1 MKKYYFLIFCFSLT
15 VIFSSCRKEKSRVM
29 QVEEFREGLTKEDT
43 TQMLKISNDC
53 MELLKAKKYNEAMAS
68 LYLYDEENKSLLP
81 LTDEAKKHLE
91 RRFKMFPV
99 LEYKLMYYSFLLEGV
114 NDVKYSIKFAEEPNP
129 EQNGEAKTAFM
140 LNPVK
145 VDGTWYLTV
154 KNGGDFDE
162 LQN

>member
-1 MKKYYFLIFCFSLT
+1 MFSA
-15 VIFSSCRKEKSRVM
+15 CRSEKSKVQ
-29 QVEEFREGLTKEDT
+29 QVQEFREGLSKEDT

-53 MELLKAKKYNEAMAS
+53 MELLKAKKYNEVFAS
-68 LYLYDEENKSLLP
+68 LYLYDDENKSLVP
-81 LTDEAKKHLE
+81 LTETDKKNLE
-91 RRFKMFPV
+91 RKFKMFPV
-99 LEYKLMYYSFLLEGV
+99 LDYKLEYYSFLLEGV

-129 EQNGEAKTAFM
+129 EQNGEARTAFM

-154 KNGGDFDE
+154 KNGNDFDE